1 MPYETRKPSSQG
13 YPSSINVFQGQQ
25 TMNGMGMDEPKDVAE
40 LCAALDVLPADETR
54 LPLLIEL
61 LSLDGHD
68 RHEDIVFDLGLL
80 GNPAAIPAIA
90 KAVTTHFP
98 YMDRWGN
105 LHEFQRKCAYAL
117 ARIGMPESREVLE
130 HLACHADIHLRKY
143 GEEGLSYWPRPFV
156 KR

>member
-1 MPYETRKPSSQG
+1 MTR
-13 YPSSINVFQGQQ
+13 
-25 TMNGMGMDEPKDVAE
+25 MDEPKDVAE
-40 LCAALDVLPADETR
+40 LCAELDDSPTDETR

-61 LSLDGHD
+61 LNLDGHE

-90 KAVTTHFP
+90 RAVTACFP

-105 LHEFQRKCAYAL
+105 RHEFQRKCAYAL
-117 ARIGMPESREVLE
+117 ARIGTPESRAVLE
-130 HLACHADIHLRKY
+130 YLARHEDIYLRKC
-143 GEEGLSYWPRPFV
+143 GEEGLSHWPLPFI